1 MVTRKFH
8 NHLNHCID
16 RAIHAKKISNPCKC
30 FRYLV
35 SFCISFSTMP
45 PCFFV
50 FFFFCFF
57 CHIALANWFKVFRP
71 WCLFSIL
78 TTLSILTML
87 IFNHQTICGC
97 VYSKGLVVKQTD
109 SFKLFRLLLGFEI
122 VDARDLQCCICQPC
136 NCISQKCTYYFH
148 NAVLH
153 GNSSTP
159 YVSHA
164 STLKYIYIKHS

>member
-50 FFFFCFF
+50 F
-57 CHIALANWFKVFRP
+57 
-71 WCLFSIL
+71 
-78 TTLSILTML
+78 
-87 IFNHQTICGC
+87 FNHQTICGC

-148 NAVLH
+148 NSVLH